1 MRNEMMDQPVIA
13 SDVLKFM
20 RMQPLPLSPQL
31 ERIEQDATTSRI
43 PIVPRETAVYLY
55 QVVQQHQPQRILEVG
70 TAIGFSAAL
79 FVEASQRR
87 AQVTTIDRFPNFY
100 EQAQANWA
108 ALGYQEDIDLLIG
121 DAADILPTL
130 TGPYQLIFLDAA
142 KAQYIKFLPEALR
155 LLAPTGMLLI
165 DDVLQG
171 GSVFAADST
180 IRHRNKGIHRNLNR
194 LFDSV
199 YQDPRLL
206 VSMLPLGDGVLQI
219 TWRDST
225 DVAASRHA

>member
-1 MRNEMMDQPVIA
+1 M
-13 SDVLKFM
+13 
-20 RMQPLPLSPQL
+20 
-31 ERIEQDATTSRI
+31 
-43 PIVPRETAVYLY
+43 
-55 QVVQQHQPQRILEVG
+55 
-70 TAIGFSAAL
+70 L
-79 FVEASQRR
+79 F
-87 AQVTTIDRFPNFY
+87 RF
-100 EQAQANWA
+100 
-108 ALGYQEDIDLLIG
+108 
-121 DAADILPTL
+121 
-130 TGPYQLIFLDAA
+130 
-142 KAQYIKFLPEALR
+142 
-155 LLAPTGMLLI
+155 PTGMLLI